1 MRVRPPGSEKLLL
14 GDELPTIFDQATE
27 DRERLRREGHH
38 LALVQEPLVG
48 EIQGVAFERQEPMS
62 VHRRAGN
69 RFLTGFFHRRR
80 NRLWNSVARFDL
92 VACRPDLLCEPDSGL
107 KNRRVFLP
115 CLACKV
121 HHRPNL
127 PLLEAIAGPPH
138 AFFVALVKRALSII
152 AMPPHLSRCRYV
164 AITPLRT
171 CRACSG
177 WLYPEQGLIERPCER
192 RSRI

>member
-69 RFLTGFFHRRR
+69 RFLT
-80 NRLWNSVARFDL
+80 
-92 VACRPDLLCEPDSGL
+92 
-107 KNRRVFLP
+107 
-115 CLACKV
+115 CKV
-121 HHRPNL
+121 RHRPNL
-127 PLLEAIAGPPH
+127 PFLEAIAGPPH
-138 AFFVALVKRALSII
+138 AFFVALVERASSII
-152 AMPPHLSRCRYV
+152 AMPPHLSPCRYV
-164 AITPLRT
+164 AITPLR
-171 CRACSG
+171 
-177 WLYPEQGLIERPCER
+177 LV
-192 RSRI
+192 